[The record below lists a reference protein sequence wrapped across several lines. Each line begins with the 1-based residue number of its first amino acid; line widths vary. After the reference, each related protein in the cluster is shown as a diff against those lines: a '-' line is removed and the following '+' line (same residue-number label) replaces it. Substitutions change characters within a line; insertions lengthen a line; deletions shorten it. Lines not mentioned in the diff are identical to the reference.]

1 MAVSSSK
8 NKPSKT
14 LEDVDTL
21 RSDVASFAS
30 SLGLSSSL
38 PSSSYSG
45 FNDSD
50 FRKKGRLKPKPT
62 EPHKPKAQ
70 KTDNTIEND
79 ENSKPKGFE
88 KPKSKRNQKPRTQ
101 NINSNDRNKNTQKPK
116 DQSLNN
122 NEKPKPKPP
131 ILALDSNEKQKGFDK
146 FKNLP
151 KLPLMKASGLG
162 VWYVDAAELEAK
174 VVGEGKRAEV
184 RNAEQWKAVVEK
196 KRELGERL
204 MVQYAK
210 DYEASRGQSGD
221 IKMLVATQR
230 SGTATDKVSAF
241 SVMVGDNP
249 IANLRS
255 LDALLGKFATGNENF
270 AINDLYI

>member
-14 LEDVDTL
+14 PEDVDTL

-50 FRKKGRLKPKPT
+50 FRKRGPLKPKPT
-62 EPHKPKAQ
+62 KPHKS
-70 KTDNTIEND
+70 KTQNIDNTIENN
-79 ENSKPKGFE
+79 EKSKPKGFE
-88 KPKSKRNQKPRTQ
+88 KPKSNWNQKPRTQ
-101 NINSNDRNKNTQKPK
+101 NFNSNDRNKNTQKPK

-122 NEKPKPKPP
+122 NEKPKPKQPL
-131 ILALDSNEKQKGFDK
+131 LALDSNDKQKGFDK

-162 VWYVDAAELEAK
+162 VWYLDAAELEAK

-184 RNAEQWKAVVEK
+184 RNVEQWKAVVEK

-255 LDALLGKFATGNENF
+255 LDALLGKFAS
-270 AINDLYI
+270 